1 MDINDFNK
9 MNECEKFRAIEQ
21 LEAALATATKLMER
35 ATQQL
40 GTTQAVADYHDS
52 LDEMKV
58 WLDKQ
63 AKEDE

>member
-1 MDINDFNK
+1 MDDMG
-9 MNECEKFRAIEQ
+9 MNPQ
-21 LEAALATATKLMER
+21 LREPSRIKELKAALVTATKLMER